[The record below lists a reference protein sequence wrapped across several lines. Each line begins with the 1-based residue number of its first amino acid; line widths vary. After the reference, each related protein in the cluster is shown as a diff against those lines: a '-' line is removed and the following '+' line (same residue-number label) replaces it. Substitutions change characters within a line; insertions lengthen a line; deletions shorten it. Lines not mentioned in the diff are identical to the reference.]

1 MVLISHLSLSFGAPA
16 HKMSKAE
23 KAQPVPDGSSYHFH
37 SSQTR
42 KSLKFCLS
50 KKDSLSWDEA
60 GILVAASQEVL
71 KSWGMSAGACCWLWV
86 GQMCPSS
93 VRAVPPNPSP
103 SGMGCQ
109 AKSLVGVV
117 THSSCHCLLCQG
129 PASSRDRAGELLGTN
144 TASWHS
150 AVHLPE
156 LCHDWKGLGTL
167 LLGDKQLLAAQ

>member
-1 MVLISHLSLSFGAPA
+1 M
-16 HKMSKAE
+16 
-23 KAQPVPDGSSYHFH
+23 
-37 SSQTR
+37 
-42 KSLKFCLS
+42 
-50 KKDSLSWDEA
+50 
-60 GILVAASQEVL
+60 AASQEVL
-71 KSWGMSAGACCWLWV
+71 KSWGMPAAPQRDDGYKAPEKPDCRVDFWLWV

-93 VRAVPPNPSP
+93 VRAVPPSPSP
-103 SGMGCQ
+103 SGVGCQ
-109 AKSLVGVV
+109 AKSLVGAA

-144 TASWHS
+144 TASWHG